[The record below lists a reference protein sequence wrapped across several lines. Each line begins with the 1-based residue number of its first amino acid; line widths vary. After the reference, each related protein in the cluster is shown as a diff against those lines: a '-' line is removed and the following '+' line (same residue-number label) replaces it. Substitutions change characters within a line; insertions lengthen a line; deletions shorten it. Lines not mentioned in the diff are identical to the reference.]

1 MKNGLQKAFAEV
13 KGVTL
18 EENGAVLFPDA
29 PTERGVKHIH
39 GLCRAAED
47 SYLVFVIQM
56 KNVRYL
62 SQKRRIHPAFGTA
75 MEDARKCG
83 VTLLLSTAVLPRMK
97 YGLINQSISCCS
109 ICFLSTERTRQVEEN
124 RLASPCAFIG
134 SISF

>member
-29 PTERGVKHIH
+29 PTKRGVKHIH
-39 GLCRAAED
+39 GLCRATED
-47 SYLVFVIQM
+47 SYLAFLVFVIQM

-62 SQKRRIHPAFGTA
+62 SPNRRTHPTFGMA

-83 VTLLLSTAVLPRMK
+83 VNLLAFDCCVSPDEIWLDQPINIVL
-97 YGLINQSISCCS
+97 
-109 ICFLSTERTRQVEEN
+109 
-124 RLASPCAFIG
+124 
-134 SISF
+134 